1 MSRKQTHNQEWSS
14 CLRHYSQHKSSVETK
29 SLTWI
34 QEQALI
40 PSTGTLGSS
49 PKVSVHFPRFHKQ
62 KCPLF
67 IWSQD
72 LSFTPYFLNEL
83 ALERLIPT
91 AQLWHFRPWKVCRYK
106 DRLKLGFSA
115 SATWHRFCSITFTAG
130 ILLYS
135 QHFSGSLQTNSCSL
149 VHFPSLNHN
158 LPPLHTFLLKF
169 FFFFYIL
176 PRRHLDTCSET
187 RGKLKNKKVKE
198 TGFV

>member
-67 IWSQD
+67 VWSQD
-72 LSFTPYFLNEL
+72 LSFTPYFLNQL

-115 SATWHRFCSITFTAG
+115 SATWRRFCFSITLTAA

-149 VHFPSLNHN
+149 VHFPSLDHN
-158 LPPLHTFLLKF
+158 LPPHHTFLF
-169 FFFFYIL
+169 FFLQITKKTN
-176 PRRHLDTCSET
+176 TCSET
-187 RGKLKNKKVKE
+187 RGKLKNKNKKVKE